1 MRLYILRALVH
12 KELLR
17 HLTNRGSVALA
28 LMLIAGTLLLAVAG
42 RSGLLDPGGQM
53 ARMSGGSDIRAV
65 MASALVLFALF
76 FTCVYLLP
84 SLTCEERER
93 GVLLAQALS
102 PATPA
107 EILAAKFF
115 FYPVLG
121 IALAALLA
129 GLYQPSV
136 LTTMMFWPALVV
148 LAAGAM
154 GVGLTMASLAKTQR
168 AASLGALSYML
179 VVSLLMTLFPQL
191 GLGTFSNLL
200 LEYHGPKMLHALLS
214 EGSYPLPHLAAS
226 AVLAVGWLAAA
237 AVVFR
242 RFGWQ

>member
-1 MRLYILRALVH
+1 MRPYVLRALVH

-17 HLTNRGSVALA
+17 HLSNRGSVALA
-28 LMLIAGTLLLAVAG
+28 LMLIAGTLLLAALG
-42 RSGLLDPGGQM
+42 HTGLLNPGGALAQL
-53 ARMSGGSDIRAV
+53 AGGGDVRAV

-102 PATPA
+102 PATPT
-107 EILAAKFF
+107 EILVAKFF
-115 FYPVLG
+115 FYPALG

-129 GLYQPSV
+129 GLYQPAV
-136 LTTMMFWPALVV
+136 LRAVLFWPALVV

-168 AASLGALSYML
+168 AASLGALCYML
-179 VVSLLMTLFPQL
+179 IVSLLMTLLQQV
-191 GLGTFSNLL
+191 GLGVFANLF
-200 LEYHGPKMLHALLS
+200 LEYHGPRMLHAVLTD
-214 EGSYPLPHLAAS
+214 GGYPLAHLGACTVLAA
-226 AVLAVGWLAAA
+226 GWLATAT
-237 AVVFR
+237 VVFR